1 VKKEDNYIQ
10 TSGLVYMPGKNIQD
24 KNKRSK
30 KVDMIIMNSG
40 AKPEE
45 IGRVV
50 AEIKKSGLRADVSQ
64 GEFRTVIGIVGDER
78 KVDFDHL
85 AALPGVKEARPIE
98 APYKLISREFAKMLA
113 PEENIGVIK
122 IKNVTIGGEE
132 PVWIAGPCSIES
144 KAQLNKIADG
154 VKKAGAH
161 ILRGGVFKPRSSV
174 HSWQGLGSQGE
185 EKAEEALSWLKE
197 AGERLEMPVVTEAR
211 GETVV
216 DLVAKYSDIIQIGA
230 RNMYNQDLL
239 QAAGKTGLPVFFK
252 RNFGAGIEEYLSF
265 AEYIAAEGNS
275 KIILCERGML
285 PMGKGKAYTRYS
297 LELAAVPVIQKET
310 FLPILVDP
318 SHGTGRRD
326 LIFDMSCAA
335 MACGANGLMIECHY
349 NPAEA
354 LVDAAQQITPD
365 ELKDVIETC
374 KKIHKVVSEV
384 KKRTKV
390 AVK

>member
-1 VKKEDNYIQ
+1 
-10 TSGLVYMPGKNIQD
+10 
-24 KNKRSK
+24 
-30 KVDMIIMNSG
+30 MIIMNSG

-45 IGRVV
+45 INRVV
-50 AEIKKSGLRADVSQ
+50 AEIKKVGLRADVSQ

-78 KVDFDHL
+78 KIDFDHL

-113 PEENIGVIK
+113 PEENIGIIK

-132 PVWIAGPCSIES
+132 PVWIAGPCSVES

-197 AGERLEMPVVTEAR
+197 AGKRLEMPVVTEAR

-365 ELKDVIETC
+365 ELKDVIDTC

>member
-1 VKKEDNYIQ
+1 ME
-10 TSGLVYMPGKNIQD
+10 
-24 KNKRSK
+24 NKRSK
-30 KVDMIIMNSG
+30 EADMIIMNSG

-45 IGRVV
+45 INHVIG
-50 AEIKKSGLRADVSQ
+50 EIKKVGLKADVSQ

-78 KVDFDHL
+78 KIDFDHM

-113 PEENIGVIK
+113 PEQNLGVIK
-122 IKNVTIGGEE
+122 IKNVTVGGEE

-144 KAQLNKIADG
+144 KQQFMRIAEG

-174 HSWQGLGSQGE
+174 HSWQGIASDGE
-185 EKAEEALSWLKE
+185 EMAEEALSWMKE
-197 AGERLEMPVVTEAR
+197 AGERLEMPIVSEAR
-211 GETVV
+211 GEAAIPII
-216 DLVAKYSDIIQIGA
+216 AKYSDIIQIGA

-239 QAAGKTGLPVFFK
+239 QAAGRTGKPVFFK

-265 AEYIAAEGNS
+265 SEYIASEGNS

-285 PMGKGKAYTRYS
+285 PIGKGKAYTRYS
-297 LELAAVPVIQKET
+297 LELAAVPVIQQET

-326 LIFDMSCAA
+326 LIFDMSCAGI
-335 MACGANGLMIECHY
+335 ACGANGLMLETHY

-354 LVDAAQQITPD
+354 KVDAAQQITPD
-365 ELKDVIETC
+365 ELKEIIDTC
-374 KKIHKVVSEV
+374 KKIHQVVSEA
-384 KKRTKV
+384 KKKKLAV
-390 AVK
+390 AAKH

>member
-24 KNKRSK
+24 KNERSK
-30 KVDMIIMNSG
+30 KTDMIIMNSG

-50 AEIKKSGLRADVSQ
+50 EEIKKSGLRADVSQ

-197 AGERLEMPVVTEAR
+197 AGKRLEMPVVTEAR

-335 MACGANGLMIECHY
+335 IACGANGLMIECHY